1 MSGAILSVHSEYHPL
16 LMGSQ
21 SRQMTKKALRRI
33 SRIFFCAKIATRPPT
48 FCRKT
53 LLHRALSVIFIAKS
67 ADLSAC

>member
-33 SRIFFCAKIATRPPT
+33 SRNFFLRKDRHKTADVLPKNIASSC
-48 FCRKT
+48 FIGNFYRKK
-53 LLHRALSVIFIAKS
+53 R
-67 ADLSAC
+67 